1 MAGLARRSGVVM
13 AAAAGLIVVVGV
25 ALATTPEASFTHSPA
40 TPLVGEAVT
49 FTPSASDA
57 ADGDTIAQVE
67 WDFEADGTY
76 DAVSAPVDASVQHA
90 YQAAGTYTVRMR
102 VTDSSA
108 ESTEVTRD
116 VTVNAAPTA
125 SFGFSPQVPLVGEPA
140 AFDASASS
148 DPEGAIADADHD
160 WELDGDDDFDDAQG
174 KQISHAFASAGP
186 KTVKL
191 RVTDAHGATDV
202 ETKTVTVNR
211 APQANFIFEPQTP
224 KPGQQVEF
232 ASTSSDPDGNDTLAA
247 YEWDLDQD
255 GQFDDGSGPNATW
268 TYPQVGTKTV
278 KLRVRDGGGATS
290 VKQRQLTVA
299 GNAQPV
305 AAFRVSPGD
314 PFAGDDVELTSIS
327 ADPDGPIASQSW
339 DLDDDD
345 QFDDASG
352 PVASREFSAAG
363 Q

>member
-67 WDFEADGTY
+67 WDFEDDGTY

-125 SFGFSPQVPLVGEPA
+125 SFGFSPQVPLVGESA
-140 AFDASASS
+140 GFDASASS
-148 DPEGAIADADHD
+148 DPEGAIPDADHD
-160 WELDGDDDFDDAQG
+160 WELDGDADF
-174 KQISHAFASAGP
+174 
-186 KTVKL
+186 
-191 RVTDAHGATDV
+191 

-211 APQANFIFEPQTP
+211 APVANFIFEPQTP